1 MTESYG
7 TSGNKTATNKSNSP
21 DGEQEKEYQH
31 KSWSDSAEILARW
44 VVDLFAIPAS
54 FLAAILFQFLDRNG
68 SGRKVLGAL
77 GFWIG
82 TLLSTD
88 GIWQTFFQG
97 VPLFPWFES
106 QWIGWTGWLIL
117 PLNPLFW
124 ISLAISALIQRQEA
138 QTLRSKAPA
147 EAKKEFEEAKQFTLP
162 EKPKNTIDLTRAL
175 WGQYKRAGMRERKS
189 GGLLALFFWLFDITT
204 TFVSRWPFKYTNPAM
219 ILACLTYNVGT
230 MMAGETGYHIWK
242 HSKD

>member
-1 MTESYG
+1 MDSKVTPNSKPST
-7 TSGNKTATNKSNSP
+7 TS
-21 DGEQEKEYQH
+21 DGETPEYQH
-31 KSWSDSAEILARW
+31 KTWSDSAEILARW
-44 VVDLFAIPAS
+44 VVDLIAIPIS
-54 FLAAILFQFLDRNG
+54 FIAAFLFQFLDRTG

-97 VPLFPWFES
+97 VPMFPWFEAN
-106 QWIGWTGWLIL
+106 WIGWTGWLIL

-124 ISLAISALIQRQEA
+124 LSLAISALIQTQEA
-138 QTLRSKAPA
+138 KTLRGKPPA
-147 EAKKEFEEAKQFTLP
+147 EAKKEFEDAKQFTLP

-189 GGLLALFFWLFDITT
+189 GGLLALFFWIFDITT
-204 TFVSRWPFKYTNPAM
+204 TFASRWPFKYTNPGM
-219 ILACLTYNVGT
+219 IIFCLAYNFGT
-230 MMAGETGYHIWK
+230 MIAGETGYHIWK

>member
-1 MTESYG
+1 MDSKVTPNPKS
-7 TSGNKTATNKSNSP
+7 TTNQ
-21 DGEQEKEYQH
+21 GEETPEYQH
-31 KSWSDSAEILARW
+31 KTWSDSAEILARW
-44 VVDLFAIPAS
+44 VVDLIAIPVS
-54 FLAAILFQFLDRNG
+54 FIAAFLFQFLARTG

-97 VPLFPWFES
+97 VPMFPWFET

-124 ISLAISALIQRQEA
+124 ISLAISALIQTQEA
-138 QTLRSKAPA
+138 KTLRGKTPT
-147 EAKKEFEEAKQFTLP
+147 EAKTEFENAKQFTLP

-175 WGQYKRAGMRERKS
+175 WGQYKRSGMRERKS
-189 GGLLALFFWLFDITT
+189 GGLLALFFWGFDITT

-219 ILACLTYNVGT
+219 IIACLAYNVGT
-230 MMAGETGYHIWK
+230 MMAGEMGYHIWK
-242 HSKD
+242 HAKD